1 MSKTKKTIK
10 ISVIWRH
17 FHDFMSTKV
26 INISLSLFIE
36 LCNKHIEIRNML
48 HLFQLYYNKE
58 CASLFLC
65 FEHIFDVFEKEE
77 AVYNLAV

>member
-1 MSKTKKTIK
+1 MSMTKKTIK

-36 LCNKHIEIRNML
+36 LCNKHIDIIML
-48 HLFQLYYNKE
+48 HFFRLYCNKK
-58 CASLFLC
+58 CTPFFLC
-65 FEHIFDVFEKEE
+65 FEHIFDVFEKE